1 MRKLNLFKRIRIKMR
16 KWINRND
23 IRTKSISAMKWVLKE
38 LFIGL
43 VVGIAVVIATSY
55 MQEQERYNRLKDEL
69 STVHIG
75 ESYEYIKSKFGVP
88 VINMSDGERN
98 DIYYKFEDAVLRCVF
113 EDDELIAYMITVKDR
128 NLYKVRENIHMDKS
142 VSLLQFY
149 YTDFS
154 VNCGE
159 ISWNVPENNDD
170 YAYYQEVFYGAGP
183 EDYNYYVVGSYKD
196 YRKESIYH
204 ELLGWCNRNLV
215 ENPEKADM
223 VELQRFREILQ
234 PNTYGMIKSGYENEI
249 EIISFDENMRN
260 YGSILF
266 DDWSN

>member
-1 MRKLNLFKRIRIKMR
+1 MRMLNLFKRIGIKMG
-16 KWINRND
+16 KWARRND
-23 IRTKSISAMKWVLKE
+23 IRTKSISAMKWVIKE
-38 LFIGL
+38 LFIGI
-43 VVGIAVVIATSY
+43 VVGVAVVIATSY
-55 MQEQERYNRLKDEL
+55 MQEQESHNQLKDDL
-69 STVHIG
+69 SMVHIG
-75 ESYEYIKSKFGVP
+75 ESYEYIKSMFGIP
-88 VINMSDGERN
+88 VINMPDGERS

-113 EDDELIAYMITVKDR
+113 EDDELIAYMITVKES
-128 NLYKVRENIHMDKS
+128 NLYKVRKNIHMDKS
-142 VSLLQFY
+142 AGLLQFY
-149 YTDFS
+149 YIDFS
-154 VNCGE
+154 ESCGE
-159 ISWNVPENNDD
+159 ISWNVPTNNDD

-183 EDYNYYVVGSYKD
+183 EDYNYYVIGSYKD
-196 YRKESIYH
+196 YRENSVYH

-223 VELQRFREILQ
+223 VEFQRFRETLQ